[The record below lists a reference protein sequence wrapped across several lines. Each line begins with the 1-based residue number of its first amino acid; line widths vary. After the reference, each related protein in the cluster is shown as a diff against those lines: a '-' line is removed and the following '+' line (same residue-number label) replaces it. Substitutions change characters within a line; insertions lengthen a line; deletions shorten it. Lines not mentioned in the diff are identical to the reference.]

1 MKEVFMRLFRRSVIL
16 CLLALC
22 LMPLRPAFAQSNATD
37 AALEGYVRDADGGAL
52 PGAAVVVRSLHTNIA
67 TSATTDERGYYRF
80 SLLQIGEYELAV
92 TLDGFGDFHQ
102 TGVVLNVGRQ
112 VRVDV
117 RMAIRALQETV
128 TVVADA
134 AVADASQV
142 AIQAVVNER
151 AVRTLPIVSRNLY
164 NLSLQAPGVKGLP
177 SSGFGTTQLLFG
189 GTNRST
195 WSADGLDNT
204 SRAGSKQIRL
214 VINTPESVEEM
225 QTVSSGFSA
234 EFGRAAGG
242 LINII
247 TRSGAN
253 QLHGSA
259 MAFDRPNSWSARP
272 PLAATKPDEAP
283 WNMLAATLGGP
294 VRRDRVFFFG
304 QYEYNPYVKPSPVTI
319 TPANAAA
326 LGLTA
331 EQVGNAPFGET
342 FHTALAKLTFQP
354 NPRNSG
360 FIRYSRFTNDSPA
373 NGSGGLT
380 VVGRSV
386 LFTDRMFGIGG
397 QLATTVSPNLRNELR
412 VGFNRRSQLREPEN
426 NPAPDAAFI
435 NVTGVANFGGNP
447 LSVTSSVEAST
458 QVVDN
463 VSYTRGLHF
472 IKAGIDY
479 QTTTFDN
486 VAGLTRQFVFQGLAP
501 APGRGAVSALDQYL
515 SAAAG
520 RIDPATG
527 RPYNYSQLQ
536 QSFGE
541 RETAKRFG
549 FANVFAQDEI
559 RLSPRLT
566 VNAGLRYEFIV
577 WPELDPLA
585 PYELSRT
592 VPSDGG
598 NIAPRIGVS
607 FLPTGDTRTVIRGGY
622 GIYYDTPSLGL
633 ALNAAQ
639 SNGRRLL
646 DFVIPGSDPAAP
658 QFPNYLSGAAQ
669 SFAVKPSITAFASSF
684 QIMYAHQAN
693 VQLEREL
700 RRDLSLKLQYSFLAT
715 RDGVYSHDV
724 NLGPAIGTLPDG
736 RPIYQG
742 NANRPDPRFAAI
754 NLFESASNS
763 RYHGVD
769 VGVLQRFTHG
779 VQLSAT
785 YGWGTAQ
792 SAGEQDGSA
801 ISDPSN
807 LDRDYGR
814 RNGNLTHSFVGNGM
828 WSVSSGLLRNFD
840 FSATVFY
847 NSGFPVNV
855 ASGID
860 LNKDLVLND
869 RPLDTPRNSVDGPDY
884 LQADVRITRRFVL
897 GATTLA
903 VIVES
908 ENLFNRFNAS
918 CSTDGGCTGAVVNV
932 ATAADFGRVTSARN
946 ARTVQAGARITF

>member
-1 MKEVFMRLFRRSVIL
+1 MKVFRYAMIL
-16 CLLALC
+16 ALLAAVQLTSGAA
-22 LMPLRPAFAQSNATD
+22 AFAQSNATD

-52 PGAAVVVRSLHTNIA
+52 PGAVVTVRSVHTNIF
-67 TSATTDERGYYRF
+67 TNTTTDERGYFRF
-80 SLLQIGEYELAV
+80 ALLQIGDYELAV

-117 RMAIRALQETV
+117 KMAIRALQETV

-142 AIQAVVNER
+142 AIQGVVNER

-253 QLHGSA
+253 QTHGSA

-283 WNMLAATLGGP
+283 WKMLAGTLGGA

-304 QYEYNPYVKPSPVTI
+304 QYQYNPYVKPSPVTI
-319 TPANAAA
+319 SAANAAA
-326 LGLTA
+326 LGLGA

-342 FHTALAKLTFQP
+342 FHTALAKVTYQL

-360 FIRYSRFTNDSPA
+360 FLRYSRFTNDSPA

-386 LFTDRMFGIGG
+386 LFTDRMYGVGG

-412 VGFNRRSQLREPEN
+412 AGFNRRSQLREPEN
-426 NPAPDAAFI
+426 NPSASAAFSNI
-435 NVTGVANFGGNP
+435 NGVANIGGNP

-463 VSYTRGLHF
+463 ISYTRGLHF
-472 IKAGIDY
+472 IKTGIDY

-486 VAGLTRQFVFQGLAP
+486 VAGLTRQFVFQGLP
-501 APGRGAVSALDQYL
+501 AVVGSRGAVSALDQYL
-515 SAAAG
+515 FAAAG
-520 RIDPATG
+520 RIDPSTG

-549 FANVFAQDEI
+549 FVNVF
-559 RLSPRLT
+559 
-566 VNAGLRYEFIV
+566 VAGRNPHLAEDH
-577 WPELDPLA
+577 PE
-585 PYELSRT
+585 
-592 VPSDGG
+592 
-598 NIAPRIGVS
+598 
-607 FLPTGDTRTVIRGGY
+607 RGR
-622 GIYYDTPSLGL
+622 SL
-633 ALNAAQ
+633 
-639 SNGRRLL
+639 
-646 DFVIPGSDPAAP
+646 
-658 QFPNYLSGAAQ
+658 
-669 SFAVKPSITAFASSF
+669 
-684 QIMYAHQAN
+684 
-693 VQLEREL
+693 
-700 RRDLSLKLQYSFLAT
+700 
-715 RDGVYSHDV
+715 
-724 NLGPAIGTLPDG
+724 
-736 RPIYQG
+736 
-742 NANRPDPRFAAI
+742 
-754 NLFESASNS
+754 
-763 RYHGVD
+763 
-769 VGVLQRFTHG
+769 
-779 VQLSAT
+779 
-785 YGWGTAQ
+785 
-792 SAGEQDGSA
+792 
-801 ISDPSN
+801 
-807 LDRDYGR
+807 
-814 RNGNLTHSFVGNGM
+814 
-828 WSVSSGLLRNFD
+828 
-840 FSATVFY
+840 
-847 NSGFPVNV
+847 
-855 ASGID
+855 
-860 LNKDLVLND
+860 
-869 RPLDTPRNSVDGPDY
+869 
-884 LQADVRITRRFVL
+884 
-897 GATTLA
+897 
-903 VIVES
+903 
-908 ENLFNRFNAS
+908 
-918 CSTDGGCTGAVVNV
+918 
-932 ATAADFGRVTSARN
+932 
-946 ARTVQAGARITF
+946 

>member
-1 MKEVFMRLFRRSVIL
+1 MPPIRRPIL
-16 CLLALC
+16 AVLLAVAAL
-22 LMPLRPAFAQSNATD
+22 LASGPAVLAQSNATD

-52 PGAAVVVRSLHTNIA
+52 PGATVVARSTHTNIA
-67 TSATTDERGYYRF
+67 RTASTDERGYYRF
-80 SLLQIGEYELAV
+80 ALLQIGEYELTV
-92 TLDGFGDFHQ
+92 SLDGFADFRQ
-102 TGVVLNVGRQ
+102 TGVVLDVGRQ
-112 VRVDV
+112 VRLDV
-117 RMAIRALQETV
+117 KLAIRALNETV

-142 AIQAVVNER
+142 AIQGVVNDR
-151 AVRTLPIVSRNLY
+151 AVRTLPIVSRNIY

-242 LINII
+242 LVNII

-253 QLHGSA
+253 DTHGSA

-272 PLAATKPDEAP
+272 PLASTKPDEAP
-283 WNMLAATLGGP
+283 WKMFAGTLGGP
-294 VRRDRVFFFG
+294 IRRDRVFFFG
-304 QYEYNPYVKPSPVTI
+304 QYEYNPYLKPSPVTI

-326 LGLTA
+326 LGFTP

-342 FHTALAKLTFQP
+342 FHTALAKVNFQL

-360 FIRYSRFTNDSPA
+360 FLRYSRFTNDSPA

-380 VVGRSV
+380 IVGRSV
-386 LFTDRMFGIGG
+386 LFTDRMNGVGG
-397 QLATTVSPNLRNELR
+397 QLATIVSPNLRNELR
-412 VGFNRRSQLREPEN
+412 AGFNRRSQLREPEN
-426 NPAPDAAFI
+426 NPAPDAAFVNI
-435 NVTGVANFGGNP
+435 TSVANFGGNP
-447 LSVTSSVEAST
+447 LSVTSSIEAST
-458 QVVDN
+458 QIVDN

-472 IKAGIDY
+472 IKAGVDY
-479 QTTTFDN
+479 QATTFDN
-486 VAGLTRQFVFQGLAP
+486 TAGLTRQFVFQGLP
-501 APGRGAVSALDQYL
+501 AVAGVRGAVSALDQYL
-515 SAAAG
+515 NAAAG
-520 RIDPATG
+520 RIDPSTG

-549 FANVFAQDEI
+549 FVNLFVQDEI
-559 RLSPRLT
+559 RLSPKVT
-566 VNAGLRYEFIV
+566 MNAGLRYEYIV
-577 WPELDPLA
+577 WPELDALA
-585 PYELSRT
+585 PYELSRQ
-592 VPSDGG
+592 VPGDGG
-598 NIAPRIGVS
+598 NIAPRVGVS
-607 FLPTGDTRTVIRGGY
+607 WLPGGDTRTVVRGGY

-646 DFVIPGSDPAAP
+646 DFVIPGTDPAAP
-658 QFPNYLSGAAQ
+658 QYPSYLTSAAQ
-669 SFAVKPSITAFASSF
+669 GFVVKPSITAFASDF

-693 VQLEREL
+693 LQLEREL
-700 RRDLSLKLQYSFLAT
+700 RRDLSLKVQYSFLAT

-724 NLGPAIGTLPDG
+724 NLGPPVGTLADG

-754 NLFESASNS
+754 NLFESASTS

-769 VGVLQRFTHG
+769 VGLLQRFTHG

-785 YGWGTAQ
+785 YGWGTARSQ
-792 SAGEQDGSA
+792 GEQDGSA
-801 ISDPSN
+801 ISDPSS
-807 LDRDYGR
+807 LARDDGR
-814 RNGNLTHSFVGNGM
+814 RNGNLTHSFVGNGL
-828 WSVSSGLLRNFD
+828 WSPASGWLRGFD
-840 FSATVFY
+840 FSTTVFY

-855 ASGID
+855 AAGTD

-869 RPLDTPRNSVDGPDY
+869 RPLGTPRNSVDGPDY
-884 LQADVRITRRFVL
+884 LQADFRVTRRFEL
-897 GATTLA
+897 GSGITLA
-903 VIVES
+903 AIVES
-908 ENLFNRFNAS
+908 ENVFNRFNAS
-918 CSTDGGCTGAVVNV
+918 CSTDGGCTGAVVNTV
-932 ATAADFGRVTSARN
+932 TAADFGRVTSARN
-946 ARTVQAGARITF
+946 SRTVQAGARITF

>member
-1 MKEVFMRLFRRSVIL
+1 MSRARRSIL
-16 CLLALC
+16 IVLLSALAATFA
-22 LMPLRPAFAQSNATD
+22 PRASAQSNATD
-37 AALEGYVRDADGGAL
+37 AALEGYVRDGDGGAL
-52 PGAAVVVRSLHTNIA
+52 PGASVVARSLHTNIA
-67 TSATTDERGYYRF
+67 RTATTDERGYYRF

-92 TLDGFGDFHQ
+92 SLDGFADFLQ
-102 TGVVLNVGRQ
+102 TGLVLNVGRQ
-112 VRVDV
+112 VRQDV
-117 RMAIRALQETV
+117 RLAIRSLSETV
-128 TVVADA
+128 TVVGDA
-134 AVADASQV
+134 ALADASQV
-142 AIQAVVNER
+142 AIQGVVNEK

-253 QLHGSA
+253 QTHGSA
-259 MAFDRPNSWSARP
+259 MALGRPNSWSARP

-283 WNMLAATLGGP
+283 WKMFAGTLGGP
-294 VRRDRVFFFG
+294 IRRDHLFFFG
-304 QYEYNPYVKPSPVTI
+304 QYEYNPYLKPSPVTI
-319 TPANAAA
+319 TPANASA
-326 LGLTA
+326 LGLTPD
-331 EQVGNAPFGET
+331 QVGNAPFGET
-342 FHTALAKLTFQP
+342 FHTALAKLNFQL
-354 NPRNSG
+354 NPANSG
-360 FIRYSRFTNDSPA
+360 FLRYSRFTNDSPA

-380 VVGRSV
+380 MVGRSV
-386 LFTDRMFGIGG
+386 LFTDRMYGIGG
-397 QLATTVSPNLRNELR
+397 QVATTISPSLRNELR
-412 VGFNRRSQLREPEN
+412 AGFNRRSQLREPEN
-426 NPAPDAAFI
+426 NPAANAAFI
-435 NVTGVANFGGNP
+435 NINGVANIGGNP

-472 IKAGIDY
+472 IKAGVDY

-486 VAGLTRQFVFQGLAP
+486 VAGLTRQFVFQGLP
-501 APGRGAVSALDQYL
+501 AAGSRGAVSALDQYL
-515 SAAAG
+515 LAQSG
-520 RIDPATG
+520 SIDPSTG

-549 FANVFAQDEI
+549 FVNVFAQDEI
-559 RLSPRLT
+559 RVSPKLT
-566 VNAGLRYEFIV
+566 LNVGLRYEYIV
-577 WPELDPLA
+577 WPELDAQA
-585 PYELSRT
+585 PYPQSRS
-592 VPSDGG
+592 VPSDAG
-598 NIAPRIGVS
+598 NIAPRLGVS
-607 FLPTGDTRTVIRGGY
+607 WLPTGDTRTVIRGGY

-646 DFVIPGSDPAAP
+646 DFVINGTDAAAP
-658 QFPNYLSGAAQ
+658 QFPNYLTSAAQ
-669 SFAVKPSITAFASSF
+669 GFAVKPSITAFADTF

-693 VQLEREL
+693 LQLEREL
-700 RRDLSLKLQYSFLAT
+700 RRDLSLRVQYSFLAT
-715 RDGVYSHDV
+715 ENGPYSHDV
-724 NLGPAIGTLPDG
+724 NLGPAVGALADG

-754 NLFESASNS
+754 NLFESASTS

-769 VGVLQRFTHG
+769 LGVLQRFIHG

-792 SAGEQDGSA
+792 SAGEQDGGA

-807 LDRDYGR
+807 LSRDEGR
-814 RNGNLTHSFVGNGM
+814 RNGNLTHSFVGNGL
-828 WSVSSGLLRNFD
+828 WSPATGWLRGFE
-840 FSATVFY
+840 FSTTVFY
-847 NSGFPVNV
+847 NSGFPINV
-855 ASGID
+855 AAGVD

-869 RPLDTPRNSVDGPDY
+869 RPLNTPRNSVDGPDY
-884 LQADVRITRRFVL
+884 LQADVRVTRRFSF
-897 GATTLA
+897 GGTTLA

-908 ENLFNRFNAS
+908 ENVFNRFNPS

-946 ARTVQAGARITF
+946 PRTVQAGARITF